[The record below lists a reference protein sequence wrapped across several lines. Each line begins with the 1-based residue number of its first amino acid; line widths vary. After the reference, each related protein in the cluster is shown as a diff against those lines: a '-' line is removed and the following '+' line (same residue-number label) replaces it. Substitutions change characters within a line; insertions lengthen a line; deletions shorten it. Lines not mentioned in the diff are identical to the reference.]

1 MQRREQ
7 IADAVAVRDGS
18 PSKRTREEQ
27 KAVAQEV
34 LDEFVSRRVKEDM
47 PNIEKTRQAVDK
59 IKADIEKATKGF
71 KR

>member
-34 LDEFVSRRVKEDM
+34 LDEFVSRRVKEEGA
-47 PNIEKTRQAVDK
+47 NIEKARQAVQK
-59 IKADIEKATKGF
+59 VKADIENATKEF